1 MGIILRFEFL
11 IQGKGGAA
19 HPFLEEMTMDEIEQ
33 GFSAIVEK
41 IDLLKKDGA
50 SLAADVK
57 KNDAALL
64 ARMATMASPL
74 IPEIGLSMMV
84 RGKQDGKGD
93 IYDAEYFTEMMI
105 MLGKTDPIEFR
116 PDDPEKRVESQ
127 YCILSEKGE
136 FFELMYSS
144 DNFIIDSYL
153 GPLSPEDVLEL
164 YGYDVMYLLY
174 RALHDFLKKQDELV
188 NALQI
193 TLQFVFNQPES
204 R

>member
-1 MGIILRFEFL
+1 
-11 IQGKGGAA
+11 
-19 HPFLEEMTMDEIEQ
+19 MDEIEQ

-41 IDLLKKDGA
+41 IEKLKKDGTA
-50 SLAADVK
+50 LAADVK

-64 ARMATMASPL
+64 GRMAEIASPL
-74 IPEIGLSMMV
+74 IPEIGLSMLV
-84 RGKQDGKGD
+84 RGKQDGKGE
-93 IYDAEYFTEMMI
+93 IYDAEYMSEKMI
-105 MLGKTDPIEFR
+105 MLGKTDPIDFR
-116 PDDPEKRVESQ
+116 PDDPKKRVESQ
-127 YCILSEKGE
+127 YCILSEKGK

-153 GPLSPEDVLEL
+153 GPLSTEDVLEL

-188 NALQI
+188 KALEI
-193 TLQFVFNQPES
+193 TLEFVFNQPEN